1 MTVRFARAEDAPAL
15 LSVYAQYIDTPVTLE
30 TELPSAAEFRARVE
44 EISSFYPYL
53 VLEEEG
59 KIVGYAYAHRQM
71 ERAAY
76 GWNAELSVY
85 LDGAHLSRGIGKKLY
100 SALME
105 ICALQGIKTVY
116 AGVTLPNAQSEGLHE
131 SLGFH
136 RLGVYRNTGF
146 KNGAWHDVAWFEKQI
161 SPYDVPPAPVR
172 PVTEIG
178 GSAEKVLQKYFGDA
192 RPDIQK

>member
-1 MTVRFARAEDAPAL
+1 MTARFARAEDAPAL
-15 LSVYAQYIDTPVTLE
+15 LSVYAQYIGTPITFE
-30 TELPSAAEFRARVE
+30 TELPSAEEFRARVE
-44 EISSFYPYL
+44 EISAFYPYL
-53 VLEEEG
+53 VLEDAG

-85 LDGAHLSRGIGKKLY
+85 LDGAYRTRGIGKKLY
-100 SALME
+100 SALTE

-131 SLGFH
+131 TLGFR

-146 KNGAWHDVAWFEKQI
+146 KNGAWHSVAWFEKQI
-161 SPYDVPPAPVR
+161 SPYEVPPAPVR
-172 PVTEIG
+172 PLAEIRAAACG
-178 GSAEKVLQKYFGDA
+178 VLLKYFGDA
-192 RPDIQK
+192 RPGRR

>member
-1 MTVRFARAEDAPAL
+1 MTVRFARAEDVPAL
-15 LSVYAQYIDTPVTLE
+15 LSVYAQYIDTPITFE
-30 TELPSAAEFRARVE
+30 TDLPSEAEFRARVE
-44 EISSFYPYL
+44 EICAFYPYL

-76 GWNAELSVY
+76 GWNAELSI
-85 LDGAHLSRGIGKKLY
+85 AHLSRGVGKKLY

-116 AGVTLPNAQSEGLHE
+116 AGVTLPNEQSEGLHE
-131 SLGFH
+131 ALGFR
-136 RLGVYRNTGF
+136 RLGVYCNTGF

-161 SPYDVPPAPVR
+161 SPYDAPPSPVR
-172 PVTEIG
+172 PIAAVRED
-178 GSAEKVLQKYFGDA
+178 AEKVLQSYFGDA

>member
-30 TELPSAAEFRARVE
+30 TELPSAAEFRGRIE

-85 LDGAHLSRGIGKKLY
+85 LDGAHLSRGIGKKLGRRA
-100 SALME
+100 SLARHR
-105 ICALQGIKTVY
+105 QKTVFRIDGNLRV
-116 AGVTLPNAQSEGLHE
+116 AGHQNGLCGRNAPQ
-131 SLGFH
+131 
-136 RLGVYRNTGF
+136 RA
-146 KNGAWHDVAWFEKQI
+146 K
-161 SPYDVPPAPVR
+161 
-172 PVTEIG
+172 
-178 GSAEKVLQKYFGDA
+178 
-192 RPDIQK
+192 